1 MRLQRL
7 VAGVLGAALLGALP
21 MALTT
26 TSAQA
31 GTTTGPASR
40 FENAAYFEA
49 PDGNN
54 VWRYGQAVEFEA
66 DVMIECTP
74 GGADFTCRPA
84 DEPGDSVTL
93 QRKMAGSTTWKTVS
107 TKYDASV
114 KVTFSVK
121 SAGTAVYQI
130 LYSGGTTAEIQ
141 PSDAGTSPSLKGS
154 RNPRGIAVLTRRG
167 AFYRGNVDP
176 GWARKPITIQRK
188 ACAADRCPWR
198 AYKTV
203 RTTSTGAYS
212 VKISVPPSGRL
223 FWRSTVKPTL
233 PTFVRGYGV
242 PYYTTRSRMP
252 ARVGFGH

>member
-7 VAGVLGAALLGALP
+7 VAGVLGAALLGAVP

-31 GTTTGPASR
+31 GTTGPASTV
-40 FENAAYFEA
+40 NGKYFDA

-54 VWRYGQAVEFEA
+54 VWRFGQAVKFEA

-74 GGADFTCRPA
+74 GAADFTCRPA

-107 TKYDASV
+107 TRYDANA
-114 KVTFSVK
+114 KVSFSVK
-121 SAGTAVYQI
+121 SAGTAVYRI
-130 LYSGGTTAEIQ
+130 LYSGGTSAAIQ
-141 PSDAGTSPSLKGS
+141 PSDSGASPSLKGS
-154 RNPRGIAVLTRRG
+154 RNPRGMAALTRSG
-167 AFYRGNVDP
+167 AVYRGNVDP

-203 RTTSTGAYS
+203 RTTRTGGYS
-212 VKISVPPSGRL
+212 VKISVPRSGRL
-223 FWRSTVKPTL
+223 YWRSTVKATS

-242 PYYTTRSRMP
+242 PYYTTRSRVP